1 LTEQAKEPQTTYT
14 IYVNTR
20 SKTVTDKHQTYE
32 SIVELATGAPPQ
44 PVMTFTV
51 TFEETEHSA
60 PRELVAGGKPV
71 TIVDGKSR
79 FSVEET
85 GQS

>member
-1 LTEQAKEPQTTYT
+1 MTHDAGHARTYT

-20 SKTVTDKHQTYE
+20 PTQVTNKHQNYT
-32 SIVELATGAPPQ
+32 SVVELATGAPP
-44 PVMTFTV
+44 PAGATFTV

-60 PRELVAGGKPV
+60 PKELVAGGKDV

-79 FSVEET
+79 FYVEET

>member
-1 LTEQAKEPQTTYT
+1 MTNAAGHETTYT

-20 SKTVTDKHQTYE
+20 PTRVTNKHQNYE
-32 SIVELATGAPPQ
+32 SVVELATGAPP
-44 PVMTFTV
+44 PEGAVFTV

-60 PRELVAGGKPV
+60 PRELVAGGKDV

-79 FSVEET
+79 FYVEET